1 MHRSAE
7 HFTIQVDLFS
17 FFKKSMKHP
26 FRFNHPMLDRRSFL
40 SQSGTALGSMALAHL
55 LDQDGLMAKNT
66 EANATSAIPIRPDID
81 PANPNAARQS
91 HFPSRAKQ
99 VLMIFCSGAV
109 SQLDTF
115 DYKPELWRRHGQPM
129 PGGEDLITFQGEQ
142 GNLTKSPFEFRPR
155 GQSGKWTSDLVPH
168 LGN

>member
-1 MHRSAE
+1 
-7 HFTIQVDLFS
+7 
-17 FFKKSMKHP
+17 MKHP
-26 FRFNHPMLDRRSFL
+26 FRFTHPMLDRRSFL

-129 PGGEDLITFQGEQ
+129 PGGKDLITFQGEQ
-142 GNLTKSPFEFRPR
+142 GNLTKSPFEFKPR

-168 LGN
+168 LGNLVDDFCFIHSLTFWFG